1 MIKIYKV
8 NVTLYLYMAKQEK
21 TRDIDIVNESG
32 AFSTFFRRMT
42 GEQTGYDFEGISTLR
57 KLLSNE
63 KAKILHTLKVKKPSS
78 IYELAKILKR
88 DFKSVSDDIK
98 LLERFGFVDLIAEK
112 TGKRERLRPV
122 LVVSSIHINI
132 KI

>member
-1 MIKIYKV
+1 MAEKSRTREITIVDEGGTFDILIKRFKG
-8 NVTLYLYMAKQEK
+8 EK
-21 TRDIDIVNESG
+21 K
-32 AFSTFFRRMT
+32 
-42 GEQTGYDFEGISTLR
+42 YDFEGIKLLR

-63 KAKILHTLKVKKPSS
+63 KARLLHVLKNEKPNS
-78 IYELAKILKR
+78 IYELAKKLNR

-98 LLERFGFVDLIAEK
+98 LLEKFGFVDMIAEK

-122 LVVSSIHINI
+122 LIVNSVYIHL